1 MRDEVPRAATGR
13 RLAGRVAAI
22 TGIARGQGRAH
33 ALRLAAEGADIVGVD
48 LCGPIDTVDYPMST
62 PADLAETVDAVE
74 ALGRRIVARQG
85 DVRDLDALRAMT
97 AEGVAAFGRLDFVV
111 ANAGIMP
118 IWGAAADTPQAWQDS
133 LDVLLTGV
141 MHTIEATYP
150 ILVEQGDG
158 GAIVATGSM
167 AGVQPMVR
175 TESGRTLGMLGYSA
189 AKSALANL
197 VQNYASMLARH
208 RIRVNV
214 VHPTGVDTPM
224 IRNDMV
230 AARFAAAEPDDL
242 GSLVNAMPVAAVDA
256 ADIAA
261 TVAWLCSPD
270 ARFVTG
276 SAIRVDAGASLR

>member
-118 IWGAAADTPQAWQDS
+118 IWGASADTPQAWQDS

-158 GAIVATGSM
+158 GAIVAIGSM
-167 AGVQPMVR
+167 AGLQPMVR

-214 VHPTGVDTPM
+214 VHPTGVATPM

-242 GSLVNAMPVAAVDA
+242 GLLVNAMPVAAVDA

>member
-1 MRDEVPRAATGR
+1 MRDEVPRAATG

-48 LCGPIDTVDYPMST
+48 LCGPIDTADYPMST
-62 PADLAETVDAVE
+62 PADLAETVGAVE

-118 IWGAAADTPQAWQDS
+118 IWGASADTPQAWQDS

-158 GAIVATGSM
+158 GAIVAIGSM
-167 AGVQPMVR
+167 AGLQPMVR

-214 VHPTGVDTPM
+214 VHPTGVATPM

-242 GSLVNAMPVAAVDA
+242 GLLVNAMPVAAVDA